1 MRHLTNAQIQ
11 AVADDHSP
19 AADREHAA
27 SCAACGARVIE
38 QRQAAASF
46 ASAMNAAAMPQATA
60 RRVETALAASARS
73 SGATRLRP
81 APRSRRWQPAAW
93 GTAGLAAA
101 IALVIAFVAPMMKE
115 DRGTVSAAEI
125 LAHSVNRLAQSATG
139 IELLEYELVLDGVPK
154 DMMPDHANGTYH
166 VRQAIDH
173 TAPGRF
179 RFSSY
184 GPGGQPISSIAQD
197 PVSGNRV
204 MTVNLDGQAYRFE
217 VSVPSNVGPSL
228 PEMERLHMEASIM
241 MMQASGN
248 QLVEIVETAEGRQYR
263 IEVPKVSAPGTN
275 PVWDLSEA
283 RVLID
288 AKDYRV
294 QELAVKGTFLKQ
306 PYSVSYRLISRD
318 VVTNVP
324 PDTFEVPRQPGEIL
338 ISGGGSAVPARDAM
352 VLALRELARLTNAR
366 Q

>member
-1 MRHLTNAQIQ
+1 MSHLTNAQIQ
-11 AVADDHSP
+11 AVADHHAP
-19 AADREHAA
+19 EADRNHAA
-27 SCAACGARVIE
+27 ACTACGARVIE

-46 ASAMNAAAMPQATA
+46 ASAMNAAEMPPSTA
-60 RRVETALAASARS
+60 RRVETAFAASALS
-73 SGATRLRP
+73 KGATRLRP
-81 APRSRRWQPAAW
+81 TPGPRRWQPAAW

-101 IALVIAFVAPMMKE
+101 ITLAIVLVAPLIKH
-115 DRGTVSAAEI
+115 DRGAVSAAEI
-125 LAHSVNRLAQSATG
+125 LAHSASRLAQTATG

-173 TAPGRF
+173 TTPGRF
-179 RFSSY
+179 RFSSF

-197 PVSGNRV
+197 PASGTRV
-204 MTVNLDGQAYRFE
+204 MLVNLDGQAYRFE

-228 PEMERLHMEASIM
+228 PEMERLHMEASIL

-248 QLVEIVETAEGRQYR
+248 QLVEVVETADGRQYR
-263 IEVPKVSAPGTN
+263 IEVPKVSTPGSN
-275 PVWDLSEA
+275 PVWDLTEA

-306 PYSVSYRLISRD
+306 PYSVSYKLISRD
-318 VVTNVP
+318 VVTNVT

-352 VLALRELARLTNAR
+352 VLALGELARLKNMR